1 MYTCVY
7 IVTVND
13 ISLST
18 NAIMFRQLF
27 YDIMFNN
34 ETLPSL
40 ESVSSPY
47 ALYALLSFMISRV
60 NAIENISIND
70 ITNINSFYKDIAIR
84 LITMLKHNALSQ
96 TAINELYEY
105 LTNEHFFIVFIRE
118 FAKCYYS
125 DKAYLNYVLALSD
138 VRNII
143 I

>member
-1 MYTCVY
+1 MR

-34 ETLPSL
+34 ETLPPL
-40 ESVSSPY
+40 EAVSSPF

-60 NAIENISIND
+60 NAVESISIND
-70 ITNINSFYKDIAIR
+70 ITKINSFYKDISSR
-84 LITMLKHNALSQ
+84 LITMLKQNALSQ

-105 LTNEHFFIVFIRE
+105 LSNEHFFIVFIRE
-118 FAKCYYS
+118 LVKCYYTDGDS
-125 DKAYLNYVLALSD
+125 LNCVLALSD

>member
-1 MYTCVY
+1 MR

-34 ETLPSL
+34 ETLPPL
-40 ESVSSPY
+40 EAVSSPF

-60 NAIENISIND
+60 NAVESISIND
-70 ITNINSFYKDIAIR
+70 ITKINSFYKDISSR

-105 LTNEHFFIVFIRE
+105 LSNEHFFIVFIRE
-118 FAKCYYS
+118 LVKCYYT
-125 DKAYLNYVLALSD
+125 DGDCLNCVLALSD

>member
-1 MYTCVY
+1 MR

-34 ETLPSL
+34 ETLPPL
-40 ESVSSPY
+40 ETVSSPY

-60 NAIENISIND
+60 NAIESVSIND
-70 ITNINSFYKDIAIR
+70 ITKINSFYKDISSR
-84 LITMLKHNALSQ
+84 LITMLKHNILSQ

-105 LTNEHFFIVFIRE
+105 LSNEHFFIVFIRE
-118 FAKCYYS
+118 LVKCYYT
-125 DKAYLNYVLALSD
+125 DRDYLNYVLALSD

>member
-1 MYTCVY
+1 MR

-40 ESVSSPY
+40 EAVSSPY

-70 ITNINSFYKDIAIR
+70 ITKINSFYKDISSR
-84 LITMLKHNALSQ
+84 LITMLKHNILSQ

-105 LTNEHFFIVFIRE
+105 LSNEHFFIVFIRE
-118 FAKCYYS
+118 LVKCYYT
-125 DKAYLNYVLALSD
+125 DRDYLNYVLALSD